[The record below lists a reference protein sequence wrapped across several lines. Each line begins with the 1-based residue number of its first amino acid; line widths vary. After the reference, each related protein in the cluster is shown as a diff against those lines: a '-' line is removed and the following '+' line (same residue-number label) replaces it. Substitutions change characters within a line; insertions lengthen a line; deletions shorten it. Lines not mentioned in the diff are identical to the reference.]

1 MVSRAKIGIS
11 LHSPSIFQTLVLGV
25 TNYLVVALESP
36 NTLRYE
42 SSNYA
47 HRPSLSSL
55 QPSRQNSFSARLR
68 SFQRACAQASPSF
81 LLDTLHWLSHTSSV
95 AYRLCISSFQ
105 SRYATSRHRDF
116 HSRKFPLVT
125 LCRQSNFANHFHAPA
140 LLVLVR
146 CSLCYPALRT
156 LISTAFSQ
164 IRKWLSLLEIA
175 TFSFMLFFFLDSR
188 KIKALHFHFFIIAPL
203 DAPPRR
209 MLFPLFFRKGSRSLL
224 HCVKVK
230 SSD

>member
-11 LHSPSIFQTLVLGV
+11 LHSSSIFQTLVLGV
-25 TNYLVVALESP
+25 TNYLVITLEPPS
-36 NTLRYE
+36 TLRYE

-55 QPSRQNSFSARLR
+55 QPSRQNSFSASQR
-68 SFQRACAQASPSF
+68 SLQRACAQASPSF

-105 SRYATSRHRDF
+105 ARYATSRHRDF
-116 HSRKFPLVT
+116 HSRKFPLIA
-125 LCRQSNFANHFHAPA
+125 LCRQSNFGNHFHVPA

-146 CSLCYPALRT
+146 CSLCYPALHA
-156 LISTAFSQ
+156 LINTAFFQ

-175 TFSFMLFFFLDSR
+175 TFSFMLFFFLDSQ
-188 KIKALHFHFFIIAPL
+188 KIKALHFRFFIIAPL

-209 MLFPLFFRKGSRSLL
+209 MLFPLFFRKGSGSL
-224 HCVKVK
+224 
-230 SSD
+230 

>member
-1 MVSRAKIGIS
+1 MKEQTLWNSYHCHIESAVVSRAKIGIS

-47 HRPSLSSL
+47 HRPSLSIL
-55 QPSRQNSFSARLR
+55 QPSRQNSFSARQPSL
-68 SFQRACAQASPSF
+68 QRACAQASPSF

-116 HSRKFPLVT
+116 HSRKFPLIA

-146 CSLCYPALRT
+146 CSLCYPALRA
-156 LISTAFSQ
+156 LISTAFFQ
-164 IRKWLSLLEIA
+164 TEKWLSLLEIA
-175 TFSFMLFFFLDSR
+175 TFFFF
-188 KIKALHFHFFIIAPL
+188 AY
-203 DAPPRR
+203 
-209 MLFPLFFRKGSRSLL
+209 LFSGSS
-224 HCVKVK
+224 K
-230 SSD
+230 D

>member
-11 LHSPSIFQTLVLGV
+11 FHSPSIFQTLVLGV
-25 TNYLVVALESP
+25 ANYLVIALEPP

-47 HRPSLSSL
+47 HRPPLSSL
-55 QPSRQNSFSARLR
+55 QASRQNSFSARQR
-68 SFQRACAQASPSF
+68 SLQRACAQASPSF

-95 AYRLCISSFQ
+95 AYRFCLSPFQ
-105 SRYATSRHRDF
+105 TRHATSRHRDF

-125 LCRQSNFANHFHAPA
+125 LCRQSNFANHVHAPA

-146 CSLCYPALRT
+146 CSLCYPALRA
-156 LISTAFSQ
+156 LISIAFSQ
-164 IRKWLSLLEIA
+164 TEKWLSLLEIA
-175 TFSFMLFFFLDSR
+175 TFSFLLFFFLYSR
-188 KIKALHFHFFIIAPL
+188 KIKALHFRFFIIAPL

-209 MLFPLFFRKGSRSLL
+209 MLFPLFFRKGSRSL
-224 HCVKVK
+224 
-230 SSD
+230 

>member
-11 LHSPSIFQTLVLGV
+11 LHSSSIFQTLVLGV
-25 TNYLVVALESP
+25 ANYLVVALESP

-55 QPSRQNSFSARLR
+55 QPSRQNSFSARQR
-68 SFQRACAQASPSF
+68 SFQRACDQASPSF

-116 HSRKFPLVT
+116 HSRKFPLIP
-125 LCRQSNFANHFHAPA
+125 LCRQSNFGNHFHAPA

-146 CSLCYPALRT
+146 CSLCYPALRA

-164 IRKWLSLLEIA
+164 TEKWLSLLEIA
-175 TFSFMLFFFLDSR
+175 TFSFMLFFSQ
-188 KIKALHFHFFIIAPL
+188 
-203 DAPPRR
+203 
-209 MLFPLFFRKGSRSLL
+209 
-224 HCVKVK
+224 
-230 SSD
+230 

>member
-11 LHSPSIFQTLVLGV
+11 LHSSSIFQTLVLGV

-55 QPSRQNSFSARLR
+55 QPSIQNSFSARQR

-116 HSRKFPLVT
+116 HSRKFPLIP
-125 LCRQSNFANHFHAPA
+125 LCRQSNFGNHFHAPA

-146 CSLCYPALRT
+146 CSLCYPALRA

-164 IRKWLSLLEIA
+164 TEKWLSLLEIA
-175 TFSFMLFFFLDSR
+175 TFSFMPFFSPIVERLGS
-188 KIKALHFHFFIIAPL
+188 AL
-203 DAPPRR
+203 
-209 MLFPLFFRKGSRSLL
+209 SLL
-224 HCVKVK
+224 HH
-230 SSD
+230 SST

>member
-11 LHSPSIFQTLVLGV
+11 LHSLSIFQTLVLGV

-47 HRPSLSSL
+47 HRPSLSIL
-55 QPSRQNSFSARLR
+55 QPSRQNSFSARQR
-68 SFQRACAQASPSF
+68 SLQRACAQASPSF

-105 SRYATSRHRDF
+105 ARYSTSRYRNF
-116 HSRKFPLVT
+116 HSREFPLIA
-125 LCRQSNFANHFHAPA
+125 LCRQSNFANHFHASA

-146 CSLCYPALRT
+146 CSLCNPALRA

-164 IRKWLSLLEIA
+164 IKKWLSLLEIA
-175 TFSFMLFFFLDSR
+175 TFSFMPFFSPIVERLGS
-188 KIKALHFHFFIIAPL
+188 AL
-203 DAPPRR
+203 
-209 MLFPLFFRKGSRSLL
+209 SLL
-224 HCVKVK
+224 HH
-230 SSD
+230 SST

>member
-11 LHSPSIFQTLVLGV
+11 LHSSSIFQTLVLGV
-25 TNYLVVALESP
+25 TNYLIVALESP

-55 QPSRQNSFSARLR
+55 QPSRQNSFSARQR

-105 SRYATSRHRDF
+105 AHYATSRHCDF
-116 HSRKFPLVT
+116 HSRKFSLVA
-125 LCRQSNFANHFHAPA
+125 LCRQSNFANHVHAPA

-146 CSLCYPALRT
+146 CSLCNPALRA

-164 IRKWLSLLEIA
+164 TKKWLSLLEIA
-175 TFSFMLFFFLDSR
+175 TFSFMLFFSQ
-188 KIKALHFHFFIIAPL
+188 
-203 DAPPRR
+203 
-209 MLFPLFFRKGSRSLL
+209 
-224 HCVKVK
+224 
-230 SSD
+230 